1 MCKVDRLSNR
11 FEPFAVLFLA
21 LSIVQYTVHCTVH
34 TCQHMTLPDQSTAVH
49 KACPY
54 VHIWNKGAL
63 SPLLSYL
70 GMLFI
75 YVSMPYKHLQ
85 FLMPSNILL

>member
-1 MCKVDRLSNR
+1 
-11 FEPFAVLFLA
+11 
-21 LSIVQYTVHCTVH
+21 
-34 TCQHMTLPDQSTAVH
+34 MTLPDQSTAVH

-75 YVSMPYKHLQ
+75 YLSMPYKHLQ
-85 FLMPSNILL
+85 FLMPSKILL